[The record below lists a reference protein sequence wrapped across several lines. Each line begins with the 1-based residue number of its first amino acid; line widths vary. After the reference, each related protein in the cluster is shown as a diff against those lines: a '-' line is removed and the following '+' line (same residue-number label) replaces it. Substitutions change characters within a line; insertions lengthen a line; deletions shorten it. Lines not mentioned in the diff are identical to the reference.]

1 MTSTPQKPNAVVF
14 GADIPRCAKDFIAL
28 PKRLYSAHERTQDS
42 DTEYALLHGTHIL
55 SRYFSV
61 APILVYRGGAAV
73 SRAVVTV
80 YPDDSSAYLGF
91 FESENDAEAAALLF
105 RTAERISKE
114 KGCSEITGPVDC
126 SFWIKYRLKLDR
138 FGAPYTGE
146 PYNKDYYAAL
156 WEQCGFKVCC
166 GYSSNKYKIVDSDE
180 GCEKYT
186 TRLAEKLNE
195 GYEIKSPTDGSFNNA
210 LEEVYSLMIELYSD
224 FPTYKR
230 ITKSEFCS
238 MFKSLKSI
246 VNYNMVR
253 LAYYKG
259 KAVGFFVSVPNYGN
273 LICGKLTPIRLARI
287 LAEKRKP
294 RSYVMLYMGVDGEHR
309 GLGKA
314 LAEDIRSELKRLQVP
329 SVGALIRD
337 GNINKNY
344 MENIKDFEYRYVLF
358 KKNI

>member
-1 MTSTPQKPNAVVF
+1 MTSTSKNPNAVVF
-14 GADIPRCAKDFIAL
+14 DAEFKRCAKDFIAL
-28 PKRLYSAHERTQDS
+28 PKRLYSAHERTQS
-42 DTEYALLHGTHIL
+42 PDTELALLQGTHVL

-61 APILVYRGGAAV
+61 TPILVYRSGTAV
-73 SRAVVTV
+73 SRAALTV

-91 FESENDAEAAALLF
+91 FESENDPEAAALLF
-105 RTAERISKE
+105 KTAERVAKE
-114 KGCSEITGPVDC
+114 KGCSEIIGPVDC

-146 PYNKDYYAAL
+146 PYNKDYYTAL

-166 GYSSNKYKIVDSDE
+166 GYSSNRYKIVNSDE
-180 GCEKYT
+180 GCEKYMI
-186 TRLAEKLNE
+186 RLAEKLNE
-195 GYEIKSPTDGSFNNA
+195 GYEIKSPTDGSFKNA

-230 ITKSEFCS
+230 ITKSEFCT

-273 LICGKLTPIRLARI
+273 LIYGKLTPIKLARI

-344 MENIKDFEYRYVLF
+344 MENIRAFEYRYALF
-358 KKNI
+358 KRDI